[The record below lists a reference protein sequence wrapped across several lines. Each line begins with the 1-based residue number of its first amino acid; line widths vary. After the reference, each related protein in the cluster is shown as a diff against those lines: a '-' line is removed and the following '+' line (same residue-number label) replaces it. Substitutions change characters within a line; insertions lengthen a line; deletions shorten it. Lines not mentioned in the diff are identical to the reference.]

1 MVCIID
7 LYQEEDMKMRTRK
20 WSTLLAAVI
29 AMTGVSSI
37 TLAETARSMQT
48 LQEILAATSRE
59 SGS

>member
-1 MVCIID
+1 
-7 LYQEEDMKMRTRK
+7 MRTRK